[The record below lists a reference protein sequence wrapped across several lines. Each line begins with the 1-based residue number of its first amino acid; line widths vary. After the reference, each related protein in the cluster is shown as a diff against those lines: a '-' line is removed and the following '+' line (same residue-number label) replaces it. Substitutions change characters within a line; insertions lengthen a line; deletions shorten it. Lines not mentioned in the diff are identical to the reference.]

1 MGGSLGSF
9 ESVSSSN
16 IFKRDDAANNTDTN
30 GSDNSD
36 IKKLCEGFKFDNAFT
51 QVKNGE
57 TITVTWSKGASKVN
71 AVINCE
77 MFGEPVGDNVAFWKE
92 IWTGDIKYTES
103 LTAVSAQV
111 KFEAPPG
118 AKLPQSILLRTW
130 GLTSEGP
137 HCTCYT

>member
-1 MGGSLGSF
+1 GSF

-36 IKKLCEGFKFDNAFT
+36 IKKLCEGFKFDNAFV

-57 TITVTWSKGASKVN
+57 TITVTWSKGASKV
-71 AVINCE
+71 
-77 MFGEPVGDNVAFWKE
+77 
-92 IWTGDIKYTES
+92 WTGDIKYTES

-137 HCTCYT
+137 HCTCYTPINTSLRP